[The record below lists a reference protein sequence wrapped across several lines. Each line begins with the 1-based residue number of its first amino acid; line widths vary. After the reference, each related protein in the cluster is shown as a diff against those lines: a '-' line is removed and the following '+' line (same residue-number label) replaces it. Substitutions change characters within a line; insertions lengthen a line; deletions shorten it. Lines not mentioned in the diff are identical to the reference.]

1 MKSNESELLERLRG
15 FSVSQIS
22 DALGPLHPVE
32 SRIRPVD
39 PMFRICGNARTALCD
54 PDDNLAVLH
63 ALAEAQK
70 GDVLVISCSP
80 HDNSAVWGELLS
92 LEALSKGLAGT
103 IVDGAVRD
111 VSEFAAIG
119 YPVFSRSNH
128 ARRAR
133 KDGHGEHNVPVRCGS
148 IVIRPGDVVVAD
160 IDGILAISASE
171 VEGILRKVMEVF
183 NKESDI
189 KEQISRGVGIVEILG
204 IKGRIKAKDG
214 LGLDSGG
221 RLKA

>member
-1 MKSNESELLERLRG
+1 MRTPKAMKSNESELLERLRG

-39 PMFRICGNARTALCD
+39 PMFRICGSARTALCE

-70 GDVLVISCSP
+70 GEVLVISCSP
-80 HDNSAVWGELLS
+80 RDNSAVWGELLS

-111 VSEFAAIG
+111 VSEFLALG
-119 YPVFSRSNH
+119 YPVFSRCNH

-133 KDGHGEHNVPVRCGS
+133 KDRHGEQNVPVRCGS

-160 IDGILAISASE
+160 IDGILAISASQVEE
-171 VEGILRKVMEVF
+171 VLRKVTEVSS
-183 NKESDI
+183 KESDI
-189 KEQISRGVGIVEILG
+189 KEQIARGVGILGILG
-204 IKGRIKAKDG
+204 IKGRIT
-214 LGLDSGG
+214 
-221 RLKA
+221 

>member
-1 MKSNESELLERLRG
+1 MKNKEGELLEQLRG
-15 FSVSQIS
+15 FSVSRIS

-39 PMFRICGNARTALCD
+39 PMFRICGSARTALCE
-54 PDDNLAVLH
+54 PDDNLAVLY

-70 GDVLVISCSP
+70 GEVLVISCSP
-80 HDNSAVWGELLS
+80 RDNSAVWGELSS
-92 LEALSKGLAGT
+92 LAALSKGLAGT

-119 YPVFSRSNH
+119 YPVFSRCNN

-133 KDGHGEHNVPVRCGS
+133 KDRHGEQNVPVRCGS

-160 IDGILAISASE
+160 IDGILAIPASE
-171 VEGILRKVMEVF
+171 VEGVLRKVTEVSSR
-183 NKESDI
+183 ESDI
-189 KEQISRGVGIVEILG
+189 KEQISRGVGILKILG
-204 IKGRIKAKDG
+204 VEGRINHQK
-214 LGLDSGG
+214 
-221 RLKA
+221 

>member
-1 MKSNESELLERLRG
+1 MKSNGSELLERLRG
-15 FSVSQIS
+15 FGVSQIS

-32 SRIRPVD
+32 SRIRPLD
-39 PMFRICGNARTALCD
+39 PTFRICGSARTALCE
-54 PDDNLAVLH
+54 PDDNLAVLY
-63 ALAEAQK
+63 ALEEVQK

-92 LEALSKGLAGT
+92 LEARSKGLAGT

-119 YPVFSRSNH
+119 YPVFSRCNH

-133 KDGHGEHNVPVRCGS
+133 KERHGEQNVPVRCGS

-160 IDGILAISASE
+160 IDGIVAVSASE
-171 VEGILRKVMEVF
+171 VAGLLAKVMEVSS
-183 NKESDI
+183 KESDI
-189 KEQISRGVGIVEILG
+189 KEQISHGVGILKILG
-204 IKGRIKAKDG
+204 IKGRIKCQG
-214 LGLDSGG
+214 
-221 RLKA
+221 

>member
-1 MKSNESELLERLRG
+1 MKSNGSELLERLRG
-15 FSVSQIS
+15 FGVSQIS

-32 SRIRPVD
+32 SRIRPLD
-39 PMFRICGNARTALCD
+39 PTFRICGSARTALCE
-54 PDDNLAVLH
+54 PDDNLAVLY
-63 ALAEAQK
+63 ALEEAQK

-92 LEALSKGLAGT
+92 LEARSKGLAGT

-119 YPVFSRSNH
+119 YPVFSRCNH

-133 KDGHGEHNVPVRCGS
+133 KERHGEQNVPVRCGS

-160 IDGILAISASE
+160 IDGIVAVSASE
-171 VEGILRKVMEVF
+171 VAGLLAKVMEVSS
-183 NKESDI
+183 KESDI
-189 KEQISRGVGIVEILG
+189 KEQISHGVGILKILG
-204 IKGRIKAKDG
+204 IKGRIKCQG
-214 LGLDSGG
+214 
-221 RLKA
+221 

>member
-1 MKSNESELLERLRG
+1 MKGYESQLLEQLRG

-32 SRIRPVD
+32 SSIRPVD
-39 PMFRICGNARTALCD
+39 PMFRICGNARTALCE

-63 ALAEAQK
+63 ALEEAQK

-80 HDNSAVWGELLS
+80 RDNSAVWGELLS

-119 YPVFSRSNH
+119 YPVFSRCNH

-133 KDGHGEHNVPVRCGS
+133 KDRHGEQNVPVRCGS

-171 VEGILRKVMEVF
+171 VEGTLRKVMEVSS
-183 NKESDI
+183 KESDI
-189 KEQISRGVGIVEILG
+189 KEQISRGVGIVKILG
-204 IKGRIKAKDG
+204 IKGRIKAKDE
-214 LGLDSGG
+214 LGLD
-221 RLKA
+221 

>member
-15 FSVSQIS
+15 FSVPQIS
-22 DALGPLHPVE
+22 DALGPSHPVE

-39 PMFRICGNARTALCD
+39 PMFRICGSARTALCE

-70 GDVLVISCSP
+70 GEVLVISCSP

-111 VSEFAAIG
+111 VSEFAALG
-119 YPVFSRSNH
+119 YPVFSRCNH

-133 KDGHGEHNVPVRCGS
+133 KDRRGEQNVPVRCGS

-160 IDGILAISASE
+160 VDGILAISASE
-171 VEGILRKVMEVF
+171 VEGVLRKVTEVSS
-183 NKESDI
+183 KESDI
-189 KEQISRGVGIVEILG
+189 KEQISRGVGILGILG
-204 IKGRIKAKDG
+204 IKGRIKAKDEPG
-214 LGLDSGG
+214 SD
-221 RLKA
+221 